1 MLRPYRAELASVT
14 ADKNSVRVLLRE
26 LGPIYRLDTSG
37 RLLYK
42 NGFLVDV
49 GPGEFLLIAIPLL
62 TFLGAF
68 TKGFGNKLG
77 EQSAEVVGKLFSDWL
92 KRIHKDLNK
101 EAPTHGGD
109 VRVFIYL
116 TKREGSKLHY
126 PPNFRQAPTVNLW
139 QSVRLG
145 KNQNAIW
152 SPTSGTTMAAGMSSN
167 NPVSDDSSE
176 WP

>member
-109 VRVFIYL
+109 VRVFIFDK
-116 TKREGSKLHY
+116 KRGLKVTLPTELPPGAYGELVAIGKARKKSKRDLVT
-126 PPNFRQAPTVNLW
+126 N
-139 QSVRLG
+139 
-145 KNQNAIW
+145 IW
-152 SPTSGTTMAAGMSSN
+152 Y
-167 NPVSDDSSE
+167 DDGRWHVE
-176 WP
+176 Q